1 MSYEY
6 KHNKIALNLI
16 KERMKLE
23 GRTTLFHSLRLHV
36 IAPPMNV
43 PEKGGK
49 ATRLCALLLPPL
61 DGSDPEV
68 PMTGEMGLFI
78 EKYRKYPMENLPPP
92 PLLDPKVPG
101 LIDFRVKTVPDSPLH
116 QEMVKDMEKSKR
128 AWKDEWERLR
138 KGMAPDQLADAA
150 ECLVWALRNESQA
163 LNEIKPEEVPD
174 PMALTVLKYMKSGG
188 LGEIMRIGFPK
199 LMPDKKQMENANRFA
214 DDNREIYDMF
224 DAFEKEIETEEEV
237 EAA

>member
-1 MSYEY
+1 MPAYEY
-6 KHNKIALNLI
+6 KHNNKARKLI
-16 KERMKLE
+16 HERMERE
-23 GRTTLFHSLRLHV
+23 GRMAQFRSLRLHL
-36 IAPPMNV
+36 IAPPLNI

-49 ATRLCALLLPPL
+49 ATQVAALIMRPL
-61 DGSDPEV
+61 DGSEPEI
-68 PMTGEMGLFI
+68 PMTGELGLFV
-78 EKYRKYPMENLPPP
+78 EKYSKHPLNELPPA

-116 QEMVKDMEKSKR
+116 QEMAKDMEKSKR
-128 AWKDEWERLR
+128 AWKDDWERLR

-224 DAFEKEIETEEEV
+224 DAFEKEIETEEV